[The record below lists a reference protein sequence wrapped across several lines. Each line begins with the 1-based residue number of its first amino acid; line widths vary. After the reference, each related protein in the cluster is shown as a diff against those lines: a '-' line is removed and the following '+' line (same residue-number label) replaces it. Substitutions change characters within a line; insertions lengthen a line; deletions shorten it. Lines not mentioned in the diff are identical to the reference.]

1 MIVRPASA
9 ERPATKPKTLP
20 AFTRYI
26 EAYRIRS
33 DDAALDG
40 RGRHGAERP
49 YQHLRRRSMPNR
61 DVGRKIAV
69 LTVFGGSPYYVNK
82 GLARPQPRWR
92 WRND

>member
-9 ERPATKPKTLP
+9 ERPATKPKTIP
-20 AFTRYI
+20 AFARC
-26 EAYRIRS
+26 RIRS
-33 DDAALDG
+33 DDAAVDG

-82 GLARPQPRWR
+82 GLARAQPRWP
-92 WRND
+92 